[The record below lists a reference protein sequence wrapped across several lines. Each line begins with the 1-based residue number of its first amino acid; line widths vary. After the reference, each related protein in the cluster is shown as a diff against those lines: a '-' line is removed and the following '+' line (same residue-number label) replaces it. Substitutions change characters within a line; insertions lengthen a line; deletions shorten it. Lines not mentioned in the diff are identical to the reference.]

1 MRKYWAILAA
11 VLAPL
16 ACGDGSLHAGSTPTG
31 TWQHAVQPG
40 FLVHD
45 GQTGPLAEIPV
56 EGRAGEPLILSAHH
70 AAGEDSSVPTLLLT
84 DGERV
89 RRASGQLAIE
99 LNQPTSN
106 WLLLIA
112 SDPGATPQADLF
124 LGGHLWQRSVPVG
137 GWQLELAN
145 VRAGEEIQTVLQPAG
160 AGPEHVMYVIHRDR
174 LLGRVQGGGTAGAVL
189 WRAPVDLDEVT
200 LVIGSTEHT
209 GPIRVIRNDALL
221 GDADGDGLGDDLE
234 AELQTC
240 SSLSGYAGE
249 FDCSL
254 AADPRD
260 TDGDGIS
267 DGWEVLGRQDM
278 LPHQPLPAWG
288 ANPRHKDLFLEIDF
302 MLRSPG
308 EPPQQM
314 TPEVAR
320 QFARYYQDQ
329 IEDVSPLLRL
339 YHAVSLR
346 NPDREPGITVHF
358 DTGRPPESPED
369 ATLYGDWGG
378 YTAVPPVMDADG
390 TWKGADYKTA
400 WQTYME
406 PARRGIFRYGL
417 PYAADGGQTSIN
429 SFAFTFGIPHALV
442 GAHELGHGMGLG
454 HSGPAGAPGDTDP
467 NCKPNYPSLMNYA
480 YDDSSVGFSDGLGAP
495 SLNNAAI
502 QETNAVPASSTAYL
516 DVLQH
521 KFGYWVDHETGSVD
535 WNRDGYM
542 APESRRVRAYANFH
556 PGKECEY
563 TRYNQSRVL
572 NATSTRSPAMARL
585 GDRLYVFF
593 SVLGDL
599 RYTYST
605 SSWDCPVPSTDPC
618 GTWNDHERA
627 YMDASQGVDVIRISK
642 DTLLVVTIDH
652 AGTLWEARLTVTPAG
667 QERWT
672 PPTIL
677 ESGAAGE
684 PALERITYAEIYLAF
699 RGTDHRLRWKA
710 LHPLADG
717 WQPTQVGQATDGA
730 FIELADHASPGL
742 VRAYLPW
749 KPGLQA
755 LYGAFPDPTGQLRVW
770 GLDVPS
776 GRWEDTQLVE
786 SFKEPVGTRPALAWV
801 PYQPNA
807 DYPGRLYI
815 VWSDHH
821 DTKPVTRML
830 MSYVRVQP
838 QEDGSLERTERIG
851 LRSPFDNVPLY
862 SYGSDLLFERLVDT
876 NLRSVHSYATRKEK
890 FQVWFRPNADGINDF
905 LYGDSNDWES
915 LRYGLCRNVVNPSGL
930 VADPITCP

>member
-1 MRKYWAILAA
+1 MLVQVASGEGFLQ
-11 VLAPL
+11 
-16 ACGDGSLHAGSTPTG
+16 AGGTPTG
-31 TWQHAVQPG
+31 IGPHAVQPG
-40 FLVHD
+40 FLVYD
-45 GQTGPLAEIPV
+45 GQIRPLAEIPV
-56 EGRAGEPLILSAHH
+56 EGRTGEPLVLSARH
-70 AAGEDSSVPTLLLT
+70 AAGGDSSVPTLLLT

-89 RRASGQLAIE
+89 QRASGQLAIE
-99 LNQPTSN
+99 ADQPTSY

-112 SDPGATPQADLF
+112 SDPGAMTQADLF
-124 LGGHLWQRSVPVG
+124 HDGQWWQRSVPVG

-160 AGPEHVMYVIHRDR
+160 AGPEHVLYVIHRDR
-174 LLGRVQGGGTAGAVL
+174 FLARVQGGGTAGAAW
-189 WRAPVDLDEVT
+189 WRAPVDLNEVT
-200 LVIGSTEHT
+200 LVIGSTESA
-209 GPIRVIRNDALL
+209 GAVRVIRNDALL

-234 AELQTC
+234 AEFQTC

-308 EPPQQM
+308 EVPQQM

-358 DTGRPPESPED
+358 DTGVPPEDPAD

-378 YTAVPPVMDADG
+378 YTAVPPVMDDDG
-390 TWKGADYKTA
+390 NWQGADFTTA
-400 WQTYME
+400 WLTYME

-417 PYAADGGQTSIN
+417 PYASGGGSVGIN
-429 SFAFTFGIPHALV
+429 SFAFAFGITSAWV

-454 HSGPAGAPGDTDP
+454 HSGPAGAAGVTDP

-495 SLNNAAI
+495 PLNNAALR
-502 QETNAVPASSTAYL
+502 ETNAVPASSAAYL

-521 KFGYWVDHETGSVD
+521 TFGYWIDHETGSVD

-542 APESRRVRAYANFH
+542 APESVRVRGYANFR
-556 PGKECEY
+556 PGNSCEY
-563 TRYNQSRVL
+563 TRYNQARVL
-572 NATSTRSPAMARL
+572 NAASAQSPAMARL
-585 GDRLYVFF
+585 GNRLYVFF

-605 SSWDCPVPSTDPC
+605 SSWDCPGPSTELC
-618 GTWNDHERA
+618 GTWNGHERA
-627 YMDASQGVDVIRISK
+627 YMDAGQGVDVIRISH
-642 DTLLVVTIDH
+642 DTLLVVTIDYS
-652 AGTLWEARLTVTPAG
+652 GTLWEARLTVTMAG

-672 PPTIL
+672 TPTIL
-677 ESGAAGE
+677 ETEAAGE
-684 PALERITYAEIYLAF
+684 PVLERITYAEIYLAF

-710 LHPLADG
+710 LHPFAGG
-717 WQPTQVGQATDGA
+717 WQPTQVGQATDGSP
-730 FIELADHASPGL
+730 IELADHASPGL

-749 KPGLQA
+749 KPGIQA

-770 GLDVPS
+770 GLDVPR

-786 SFKEPVGTRPALAWV
+786 SFTGPVGARPALAWV
-801 PYQPNA
+801 PYQSNA

-815 VWSDHH
+815 VWSAYHERE
-821 DTKPVTRML
+821 PVTQIML
-830 MSYVRVQP
+830 SYVRVQP
-838 QEDGSLERTERIG
+838 QQDGSLERTERIG
-851 LRSPFDNVPLY
+851 LLSPFDNVWLY
-862 SYGSDLLFERLVDT
+862 SYGSDLLFERTVDT
-876 NLRSVHSYATRKEK
+876 NLRSVHAYATPKDR
-890 FQVWFRPNADGINDF
+890 FQVWFRPKADGINDF
-905 LYGDSNDWES
+905 AYVDYNDWEY
-915 LRYGLCRNVVNPSGL
+915 LRDGLCRNVVNPGGL